1 MLFEYFILGFYFL
14 ISLPYL
20 LKLKAVMFLNFNWL
34 VMTVIGL
41 CLHYFLFYLILKI
54 KKCDKAILTTFFLSS
69 YGVYLSS
76 LFLFNY
82 KMDRSIIAS
91 ALENEIEMIFYFITL
106 KSVVL
111 TLLVAGI
118 FYFIISKIKF
128 NSKKYCFY
136 ISSVVVF
143 VTILFS
149 AITKNRVYLMS
160 YPIIDCFDLL
170 KIGKTLKGLD
180 EGNTMKYEDNEETLK
195 TLFKYNRDDINV
207 VLVVG
212 ESVRN
217 DYFTKYATN
226 IEKHNIIRFKKSHSN
241 YFYTRDCVPEL
252 LTLKKDGVNYSIVDI
267 MNSMDFNTHWIGAQ
281 SIKGATDS
289 PYAHFALKSKNRI
302 YKDSNRNIKYD
313 FELLDYLDN
322 FLYNSG
328 KNFYIIHQYGSHT
341 PFYKR
346 FEKEY
351 VKYEN
356 YCKTKDVVQCTTEQV
371 ENAYINS
378 IVYTDLFLDKL
389 MEKFKD
395 KKTLLLFT
403 SDHSLDAV
411 HIDESENRKTV
422 PMFVWF
428 GGDGWDESIKN
439 RVVELSKNEF
449 HHERLVGEILRLL
462 NVEY

>member
-20 LKLKAVMFLNFNWL
+20 LKLKTTMFLNFNWL
-34 VMTVIGL
+34 IMFIVGL
-41 CLHYFLFYLILKI
+41 GLHYFLFYLILKI
-54 KKCDKAILTTFFLSS
+54 KKCGKAILTTFFLTS

-91 ALENEIEMIFYFITL
+91 ALENEIEMIFYFITV

-136 ISSVVVF
+136 ISSVIVF
-143 VTILFS
+143 LTILFS

-195 TLFKYNRDDINV
+195 TLFKYNGDDINV
-207 VLVVG
+207 VLVIG

-252 LTLKKDGVNYSIVDI
+252 LTLKNDGVNYSIVDI
-267 MNSMDFNTHWIGAQ
+267 MNSLDFNTHWIGAQ

-322 FLYNSG
+322 FLYDSG

-389 MEKFKD
+389 MGKFKD
-395 KKTLLLFT
+395 KKTLLFFT
-403 SDHSLDAV
+403 SDHSVDV
-411 HIDESENRKTV
+411 VYINKNEDRKTV
-422 PMFVWF
+422 PAFMWLN
-428 GGDGWDESIKN
+428 GDGWDGDSKN
-439 RVVELSKNEF
+439 VVVELSNGDF
-449 HHERLVGEILRLL
+449 HHERVVKEVLRLL
-462 NVEY
+462 GVEY